1 MTGHERQ
8 TLFCLSALLRYPD
21 EDLLIFLRD
30 LRNGRYRLEY
40 APHPDVRAFI
50 THTEATD
57 IPALQA
63 AYVRTFDLDAAAN
76 LHLTW
81 HVYGD
86 SLRQE
91 RFLATLIEAYRDAG
105 FPPLPGELPDYL
117 PLMLEFMAAGPEC
130 MTVCLRGAFGPVVAG
145 LAEHVRKNHSPYA
158 PLLHAAA
165 DVLSPAAWQSKEA
178 YA

>member
-8 TLFCLSALLRYPD
+8 ILFCLSALLRYPD

-30 LRNGRYRLEY
+30 LHRGRYQLEY

-57 IPALQA
+57 ISDLQV

-86 SLRQE
+86 SPRQK
-91 RFLATLIEAYRDAG
+91 RFLTSLIEVYRDAG

-117 PLMLEFMAAGPEC
+117 PIMLEFMAAGPEC
-130 MTVCLRGAFGPVVAG
+130 MAICLRDAFGPVIAG
-145 LAEHVRKNHSPYA
+145 LAKHVAEKHSPYA
-158 PLLHAAA
+158 SLLHAAA
-165 DVLSPAAWQSKEA
+165 DVLSPNAWQSREVCA
-178 YA
+178 